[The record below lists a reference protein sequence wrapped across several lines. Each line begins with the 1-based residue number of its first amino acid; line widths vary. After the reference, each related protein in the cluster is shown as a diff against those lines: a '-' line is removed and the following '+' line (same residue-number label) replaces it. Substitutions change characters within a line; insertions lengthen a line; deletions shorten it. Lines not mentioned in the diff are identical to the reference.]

1 MIFISDNVM
10 FLNAALFEST
20 ERENDTSTIISVA
33 VKATYLQSGWRTY
46 APLAKQT
53 TPLEKQTP
61 KKSSSYATT
70 G

>member
-33 VKATYLQSGWRTY
+33 VKVTYLQSGWRTY
-46 APLAKQT
+46 TPLAKQT
-53 TPLEKQTP
+53 TPLEKQRP
-61 KKSSSYATT
+61 KKSFSY
-70 G
+70 

>member
-1 MIFISDNVM
+1 M

-33 VKATYLQSGWRTY
+33 VKATYLQLSQWTY
-46 APLAKQT
+46 APKAAHIIR
-53 TPLEKQTP
+53 LEKQTP